1 MSYAQ
6 ELQHNVGLTI
16 IFYCTID
23 LYCALLSFQ
32 ETRPLCS
39 AGSGCSIPCLSVSKE
54 GLNKLTVGRD
64 RAINRIHQ
72 ELEYNLKYS
81 VLVFADLCHWPC
93 APPFPQSRK
102 HDHPQLLSFIAE
114 SFCRKR
120 GSDFHTRSLKSNRF

>member
-81 VLVFADLCHWPC
+81 VLVFAD
-93 APPFPQSRK
+93 R
-102 HDHPQLLSFIAE
+102 SFVNYN
-114 SFCRKR
+114 FFK
-120 GSDFHTRSLKSNRF
+120 